1 MSLLK
6 TALRAVFFSFITS
19 IGIKIFLLKSGPA
32 RCLIETAGME
42 QFINDIIS
50 FLLPKNDLFLYVFL
64 FISAIIENLFPP
76 IPGDTITI
84 FGAFLVGTGRLSYL
98 MVYTVTTLGSVTGF
112 MLLVAVGRILEREF
126 FMKKNYRFFSAESI
140 VAAERWFERY
150 GYFVVLANR
159 FLPGVRS
166 VISLVSGITRL
177 NLLKVMLLA
186 LASAS
191 VWNLIWIQIGF
202 VLGNNWQVVREKAG
216 ILIGRYN
223 IAMGIIIAL
232 AAVCFIIYKRV
243 KKRGKQKNN
252 GAE

>member
-1 MSLLK
+1 
-6 TALRAVFFSFITS
+6 
-19 IGIKIFLLKSGPA
+19 
-32 RCLIETAGME
+32 ME
-42 QFINDIIS
+42 QIVNDIIT
-50 FLLPKNDLFLYVFL
+50 FLLPQNDLFVYVFL

-98 MVYTVTTLGSVTGF
+98 LVYAATTLGSVTGF
-112 MLLVAVGRILEREF
+112 MLLVSVGRVLEREF
-126 FMKKNYRFFSAESI
+126 FMNKNYRFFSAESI

-177 NLLKVMLLA
+177 NLPKVLLLA

-191 VWNLIWIQIGF
+191 LWNLIWIQIGF
-202 VLGNNWQVVREKAG
+202 VLGNNWQVVRQKAG

-223 IAMGIIIAL
+223 IVMAVIIAL
-232 AAVCFIIYKRV
+232 ALAGFIIYNLA
-243 KKRGKQKNN
+243 KKRGNQKKNN
-252 GAE
+252 AG